1 MLEFGDLNW
10 WAIIVATVTGFL
22 LGGVWYG
29 PLFGNAW
36 LAALGKT
43 ADDIEPSATPFIVSF
58 FTSLVTALV
67 LAALIGSL
75 GLVGWLDGALIGL
88 LVGVGFIAASM
99 ASDSA
104 FCRWSMSLFG
114 ILAGYRVVYS
124 AVMGAILGGW
134 Q

>member
-1 MLEFGDLNW
+1 MLEFSDLNW
-10 WAIIVATVTGFL
+10 WAVVAATVAGFL
-22 LGGVWYG
+22 LGGIWYG

-43 ADDIEPSATPFIVSF
+43 EEDIEPSATPFVVSV

-75 GLVGWLDGALIGL
+75 GLEGWLSGAMLGL
-88 LVGVGFIAASM
+88 VAGVGFIAASM

-104 FCRWSMSLFG
+104 FCRWSMQLFL

-124 AVMGAILGGW
+124 VAMGAILGGW